1 MTHLK
6 KLLSKTLVS
15 CLLAFA
21 VLPLTAF
28 ADNSQTRP
36 YGDVQTLGTFPVP
49 PGSPEGIA
57 VKGNKAYVSGPARFG
72 TAGGPPSI
80 VVVYDTRT
88 GEQLETIQIEGE
100 DLSQEHANS
109 CVAFDGQGRLYVVNT
124 QRGIVRIDLGSGVQ
138 TVYATPVPNL
148 PPYEAPPLPNDIAFD
163 PAGNLYLTDSLQGII
178 WRIAPGGGTPQIW
191 FQDASIATPFGPNGI
206 RINPDRTKIYF
217 VVTAE
222 GIGPMGFTGGKI
234 YTLPL
239 VDAPTAADLQVFHQY
254 NGDGPDG
261 IAFGNSGK
269 LYVMLA
275 SPCASGVSVLSPV
288 GEEVARIGNAP
299 CTQDAPP
306 PIAPFNSPANAA
318 FDKHGSLLVTNHT
331 FIFPGNESVLSVY
344 VDDKESP
351 LVKPSLP

>member
-1 MTHLK
+1 MFPQK
-6 KLLSKTLVS
+6 KRLPKIVAT
-15 CLLAFA
+15 CLLAF
-21 VLPLTAF
+21 VILPLVAF
-28 ADNSQTRP
+28 AENPHKRP
-36 YGDVQTLGTFPVP
+36 FGDVQTLGPFPVP

-72 TAGGPPSI
+72 TAGQPPSI

-88 GEQLETIQIEGE
+88 GEKLETIQIQGE

-109 CVAFDGQGRLYVVNT
+109 CVAFDGDGRLYVVNT
-124 QRGIVRIDLGSGVQ
+124 QLGIVRIDLGSGAQ

-148 PPYEAPPLPNDIAFD
+148 PPFELPPLPNDLAFD
-163 PAGNLYLTDSLQGII
+163 PAGNLYLTDSLQATI
-178 WRIAPGGGTPQIW
+178 WRIPAGGGAPQIW
-191 FQDASIATPFGPNGI
+191 FQDAALATPFGPNGI
-206 RINPDRTKIYF
+206 RLNPDRTKIYF

-222 GIGPMGFTGGKI
+222 GANPDMSFTGGRI

-239 VDAPTAADLQVFHQY
+239 VDAPTAADLKVFHQY
-254 NGDGPDG
+254 NGEGPDG

-275 SPCASGVSVLSPV
+275 SPGFSGVSILSPT
-288 GEEVARIGNAP
+288 GDEVARIGNP
-299 CTQDAPP
+299 FGPNFL
-306 PIAPFNSPANAA
+306 ISPFNSPANGA

-331 FIFPGNESVLSVY
+331 FVFPGNESVLSVY

>member
-1 MTHLK
+1 MQPK
-6 KLLSKTLVS
+6 KRSLQRILAS
-15 CLLAFA
+15 CLLAL
-21 VLPLTAF
+21 VILPLSAS
-28 ADNSQTRP
+28 ADNPHKRP
-36 YGDVQTLGTFPVP
+36 FGDVQTLAPFPVP

-72 TAGGPPSI
+72 TAGQPPSI

-88 GEQLETIQIEGE
+88 GEKLETIQIQGE

-109 CVAFDGQGRLYVVNT
+109 CVAFDGDGRLYVVNT
-124 QRGIVRIDLGSGVQ
+124 QLGIVRIDLGSGVQ
-138 TVYATPVPNL
+138 TVYASPVPNL
-148 PPYEAPPLPNDIAFD
+148 PPFELPPLPNDLAFD
-163 PAGNLYLTDSLQGII
+163 PAGNLYLTDSLQATI
-178 WRIAPGGGTPQIW
+178 WRIPAGGGAPQVW
-191 FQDASIATPFGPNGI
+191 FQDAALATPFGPNGI
-206 RINPDRTKIYF
+206 RLNPDRTKIYF

-222 GIGPMGFTGGKI
+222 GANPDMSFTGGRI

-254 NGDGPDG
+254 NGEGPDG

-275 SPCASGVSVLSPV
+275 SPGFSGVSVLSPT
-288 GEEVARIGNAP
+288 GAEVARIGNP
-299 CTQDAPP
+299 PAPP
-306 PIAPFNSPANAA
+306 PFGLITPFNSPANGA

-331 FIFPGNESVLSVY
+331 FVFPGNESVLSVY

-351 LVKPSLP
+351 LVKPNVP

>member
-1 MTHLK
+1 
-6 KLLSKTLVS
+6 VP

-21 VLPLTAF
+21 ILPLTAF
-28 ADNSQTRP
+28 ADDSQTRP
-36 YGDVQTLGTFPVP
+36 YGDVRTLAPFPVP

-88 GEQLETIQIEGE
+88 GEKLETIQIQGE
-100 DLSQEHANS
+100 DLLQEHANS
-109 CVAFDGQGRLYVVNT
+109 CVAFDGAGRLYVVNT
-124 QRGIVRIDLGSGVQ
+124 QRGIVRIDLASGVQ
-138 TVYATPVPNL
+138 TVYASPVPNL
-148 PPYEAPPLPNDIAFD
+148 PPYETIPLPNDIAFD

-191 FQDASIATPFGPNGI
+191 FQDPVIATPFGPNGI

-217 VVTAE
+217 AVTAE
-222 GIGPMGFTGGKI
+222 GVGPTGFSGGKI

-254 NGDGPDG
+254 NGEGPDG
-261 IAFGNSGK
+261 IAFGNSGR
-269 LYVMLA
+269 LYVILA
-275 SPCASGVSVLSPV
+275 SPGSSGVSVLSPT
-288 GEEVARIGNAP
+288 GTETARFGN
-299 CTQDAPP
+299 PP
-306 PIAPFNSPANAA
+306 GPNFLTTPFNSPANAA

-331 FIFPGNESVLSVY
+331 FIVPGNESVLSVY

>member
-1 MTHLK
+1 
-6 KLLSKTLVS
+6 VC

-21 VLPLTAF
+21 IMPLVAF
-28 ADNSQTRP
+28 ADNPHTRP
-36 YGDVQTLGTFPVP
+36 YGDVKTLAPFPVP

-72 TAGGPPSI
+72 TAGQPPSI

-88 GEQLETIQIEGE
+88 GEKLETIQIQGE

-124 QRGIVRIDLGSGVQ
+124 QLGIVRIDLGSGVQ

-148 PPYEAPPLPNDIAFD
+148 PPFELPPLPNDIAFD
-163 PAGNLYLTDSLQGII
+163 TAGNLYLTDSLQATI
-178 WRIAPGGGTPQIW
+178 WRIPPGGGAPQVW
-191 FQDASIATPFGPNGI
+191 FQDPVLFTPFGANGI
-206 RINPDRTKIYF
+206 RLNPDRTKIYF
-217 VVTAE
+217 AVTAE
-222 GIGPMGFTGGKI
+222 GANPDMSFTGGKI

-239 VDAPTAADLQVFHQY
+239 VDAPTASDLQVFHQY
-254 NGDGPDG
+254 NGEGPDG

-275 SPCASGVSVLSPV
+275 SPGFSGVSVLSPT
-288 GEEVARIGNAP
+288 GAEVARFGNP
-299 CTQDAPP
+299 FGPNFL
-306 PIAPFNSPANAA
+306 ISPFNSPANGA

-331 FIFPGNESVLSVY
+331 FVFPGNESVLSVY

-351 LVKPSLP
+351 LVKPNVP